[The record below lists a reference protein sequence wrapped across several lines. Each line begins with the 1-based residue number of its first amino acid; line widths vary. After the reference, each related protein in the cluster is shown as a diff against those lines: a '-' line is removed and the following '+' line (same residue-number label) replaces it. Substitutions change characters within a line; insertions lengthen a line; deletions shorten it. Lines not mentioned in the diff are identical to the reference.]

1 MCQTNRMNVG
11 RSLFFS
17 PCIVT
22 VILMQCAPLFP
33 KPLSNYTNTQQGIS
47 APPSTSLSPPLLL
60 WCYGQQGPLHRVA
73 LMSKCRVCVLLFIYL
88 FFHITVKSVFVC
100 RAECCCNMER
110 KHRLTPPCEH
120 TPTFQPEQ
128 SRIKKEVCAARE
140 SPDSCLV
147 LPILLPAPLI
157 HPSPLTSYSP
167 AACRLEKTR
176 Q

>member
-1 MCQTNRMNVG
+1 MLR
-11 RSLFFS
+11 
-17 PCIVT
+17 
-22 VILMQCAPLFP
+22 APLFP

-47 APPSTSLSPPLLL
+47 APPSTSLFFPVIMVLRSAGTTSQSCAHEQTL
-60 WCYGQQGPLHRVA
+60 
-73 LMSKCRVCVLLFIYL
+73 CV

-167 AACRLEKTR
+167 SACRLEKNTAVGM
-176 Q
+176 QL

>member
-1 MCQTNRMNVG
+1 MLHFFQNHSVITQT
-11 RSLFFS
+11 RSRGYQPRHQHPFF
-17 PCIVT
+17 
-22 VILMQCAPLFP
+22 
-33 KPLSNYTNTQQGIS
+33 
-47 APPSTSLSPPLLL
+47 PLLL
-60 WCYGQQGPLHRVA
+60 WCYGQRGPLHRVA
-73 LMSKCRVCVLLFIYL
+73 LMSIF

-167 AACRLEKTR
+167 SACRLEKNTAVGM
-176 Q
+176 QL